1 MVRSRFASSLSRLRI
16 IGAALLLAALA
27 VGCSAVRF
35 GYSQGPEVAYWWFDR
50 YLDFPE
56 EQSPAVRDA
65 LADWF
70 AWHRRT
76 QLPDYAQQLERMR
89 GELRADAT
97 APQMCRWYGELRQ
110 RSDLAIEQALPML
123 GDMLR
128 LMTPAQMAYLKRQYA
143 KRNREFR
150 EEFLQED
157 AEERRLSSVRRAI
170 ERFENLYGRLDAPQR
185 EAIAKAVDASPFD
198 AERWA
203 QEREARQRD
212 VLQTAQR
219 LQAER
224 ASPAQAVAE
233 VRGLAQR
240 WQRSPDPAYRSYA
253 DRLTQYN
260 CAFAATVHNATTAA
274 QREAAVRRVRGWA
287 EDFRSLAGS
296 APLPAPPRATAAP

>member
-27 VGCSAVRF
+27 VGCSTVRF
-35 GYSQGPEVAYWWFDR
+35 GYSQGPELAYWWFDR

-76 QLPDYAQQLERMR
+76 QLPDYAVQLERMR

-97 APQMCRWYGELRQ
+97 PQQMCRWYGELRQ

-123 GDMLR
+123 AEMLR
-128 LMTPAQMAYLKRQYA
+128 AMTPAQLAYLNRQYA

-150 EEFLQED
+150 EEFLQD
-157 AEERRLSSVRRAI
+157 DGQERMEASIKRAV

-185 EAIAKAVDASPFD
+185 DAIAKAVQASPFD

-203 QEREARQRD
+203 QERESRQRD
-212 VLQTAQR
+212 VVQTAMR
-219 LQAER
+219 LHAER
-224 ASPAQAVAE
+224 ASPAQAVAQ

-240 WQRSPDPAYRSYA
+240 WQRSPDPAYRAYA

-274 QREAAVRRVRGWA
+274 QREAAARRMRGWA
-287 EDFRSLAGS
+287 EDARSLAAS
-296 APLPAPPRATAAP
+296 APPPAPARATAAP